1 MSALRIQQFVQT
13 PLVVEAFQFT
23 GGSDNAKAIVNILIT
38 KGGEATWRP
47 EWLSFERGTV
57 ITNPET
63 LDIGHRII
71 TINDWIILKPNILKM
86 GGIEIVII
94 DNGRFKDQYM
104 LTDIEPRQGVH
115 TENTIGLVFDVLT
128 RFTTQNQADVLVDNL
143 QKAGIIF
150 SEVSNGM
157 D

>member
-23 GGSDNAKAIVNILIT
+23 GGSDNAKAIINILMT
-38 KGGEATWRP
+38 KGGGATWRP

-71 TINDWIILKPNILKM
+71 TVNDWIILKPNILKM
-86 GGIEIVII
+86 DGIEVVVIG
-94 DNGRFKDQYM
+94 NERFKDQYV
-104 LTDIEPRQGVH
+104 LTDIEPKHGVH
-115 TENTIGLVFDVLT
+115 TENTIELVFNVLT
-128 RFTTQNQADVLVDNL
+128 QFTTQSRAVELVNSL

-150 SEVSNGM
+150 NEVSNGM